1 MKIIYGKGQC
11 SLSSTQDVK
20 SIVIKYRGSVS
31 VTHNHLHFGAFLDGD
46 RVLFNNYGARSLLV
60 HGNNQIHIGVMDGG
74 EIKEELFTYIGEFR
88 IISAKVND
96 KNVPVE
102 VFGIDYWNSIDSDW
116 DYAGKPEIYKG
127 TYRYGR
133 SPKKKASK
141 RLNNKKVTKLSSG
154 GY

>member
-11 SLSSTQDVK
+11 SLSSMQDVK

-74 EIKEELFTYIGEFR
+74 EIKEELFNYIGEFR

-96 KNVPVE
+96 KNVPIE
-102 VFGIDYWNSIDSDW
+102 VFGVDYWNMIDSDW

-127 TYRYGR
+127 TYRHGR

-141 RLNNKKVTKLSSG
+141 RLNNKKVNKLSSRR
-154 GY
+154 Y